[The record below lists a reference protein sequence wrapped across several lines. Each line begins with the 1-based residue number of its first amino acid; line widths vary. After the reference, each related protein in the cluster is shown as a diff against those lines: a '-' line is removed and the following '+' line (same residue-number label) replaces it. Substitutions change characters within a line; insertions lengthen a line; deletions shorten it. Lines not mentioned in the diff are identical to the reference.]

1 MSLDE
6 QLILQRTPRLS
17 VEFRDHGI
25 MYLHTPGRSLMC
37 GPHGLAVI
45 DAFTHPI
52 SVKDAM
58 ARLKGRSTGIQDW
71 LDLIGTI
78 ESLHKEGVLV
88 PPSGAETGEAS
99 PLSPDVVA
107 FHQVMLDDRD
117 RTSRFIEAIEATVR
131 PGDVVVDLGTGTG
144 ILAMAAA
151 RAGAERVYA
160 IEAGK
165 ITTAAQALFEANGL
179 TDTITLVT
187 GWSTQVTLP
196 QRADV
201 LVSETIGAQPLSER
215 VLEMTWDARQRYL
228 KPDARMVPNRIR
240 ILAVPVPRPELADA
254 GRIFA
259 PQDVEKW
266 AEWYGFD
273 FSALVQPV
281 ADDLVFLELPS
292 SDVQALGALGP
303 PVVLG
308 EIDLMEE
315 PELVFD
321 RTATTT
327 VDIEGT
333 VGGVAI
339 FFELDLGP
347 GIDLTNHPARAD
359 ARSHWPIPVAILP
372 DAIAVSPGDTLEIR
386 YRYAGMTVDVWCGKS
401 MAS

>member
-6 QLILQRTPRLS
+6 QLILQRPRRLS
-17 VEFRDHGI
+17 VEFGDHGI
-25 MYLHTPGRSLMC
+25 MYLHTPGRSLIC
-37 GPHGLAVI
+37 GSHGLAVI
-45 DAFTHPI
+45 DAFALPI

-88 PPSGAETGEAS
+88 PPSGTEGATPGT
-99 PLSPDVVA
+99 LSPDVVA
-107 FHQVMLDDRD
+107 FHRDMLDDRD

-131 PGDVVVDLGTGTG
+131 PGDIVVDLGTGTG

-151 RAGAERVYA
+151 RAGAKRVYA

-165 ITTAAQALFEANGL
+165 ITGAAQALFEANGL

-196 QRADV
+196 ERADV

-228 KPDARMVPNRIR
+228 QPDARMVPSRIR
-240 ILAVPVPRPELADA
+240 VLGMPVLRPALADNLSGFKPEA
-254 GRIFA
+254 
-259 PQDVEKW
+259 VERW
-266 AEWYGFD
+266 TNWYGLD
-273 FSALVQPV
+273 FSALAQPTEDEI
-281 ADDLVFLELPS
+281 AFLELPG
-292 SDVQALGALGP
+292 SDVGAMGALAP
-303 PVVLG
+303 PVILG
-308 EIDLMEE
+308 EIDLTAE

-321 RTATTT
+321 TTGTTT
-327 VDIEGT
+327 VNLEGS

-339 FFELDLGP
+339 FFELDLAP
-347 GIDLTNHPARAD
+347 GIGLTNDPARAEST
-359 ARSHWPIPVAILP
+359 SHWPIPVAIVP
-372 DAIAVSPGDTLEIR
+372 TPIGVSPGDELEIR
-386 YRYAGMTVDVWCGKS
+386 YRYAGMRVDVWCTLR
-401 MAS
+401 